1 MMNKRTF
8 KVAALLLLV
17 ILSLFVVASCIAGPN
32 TASGVPDAGGKTYG
46 FWSGLWHGIITP
58 VTFIISLFTDNVNI
72 YEVHNSGNW
81 YDFGFVLGI
90 SIISGGTGAASRRKR
105 R

>member
-1 MMNKRTF
+1 MNKRTF
-8 KVAALLLLV
+8 QVAALLLLV
-17 ILSLFVVASCIAGPN
+17 VLSLFVVASCIPGPN
-32 TASGVPDAGGKTYG
+32 TASGVIDAGGKTYG

-81 YDFGFVLGI
+81 YDFGFVLGV
-90 SIISGGTGAASRRKR
+90 SIITGGTGAASRRKR